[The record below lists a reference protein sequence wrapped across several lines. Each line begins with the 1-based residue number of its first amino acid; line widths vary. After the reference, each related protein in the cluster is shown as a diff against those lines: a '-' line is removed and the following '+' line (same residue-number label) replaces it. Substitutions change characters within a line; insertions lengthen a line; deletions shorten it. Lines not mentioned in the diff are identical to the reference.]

1 LIEGSKI
8 ILDTQNNYHKI
19 TPEPTRNI
27 GVKTMLVQGI
37 LLAVMADMGP
47 LTEINISKLDET
59 SAMKLS
65 ISLLTALG
73 LGESQDQLNQ
83 LHGSFPVP
91 GRKELA
97 LAYPFLVTGDKSDDP
112 RIQASGRYCTIFL
125 LFDREA
131 KTRILS
137 NYQLIET
144 LIKRKLE
151 KITTQEELNKDLM
164 NDLFTTI
171 ETEMSTKEGK
181 SAPAAIKQSAADLEQ
196 IRIDHN
202 RHQILSSIIREV
214 TQIQTIIA
222 SLLDEFMIFTDTPIL
237 EGALYMRPN
246 IRSDEFLKI
255 LPKITQYERIL
266 ARLDGEDK
274 DTVKEI
280 LEISLLV
287 RIGNLFYWKALGS
300 QQMIEFEKA
309 IEFYLRANQLK
320 DDSILYLTIGSI
332 YRKIG
337 RSEEGKDWIE
347 NGFSRMRKRKES
359 IRISRNML
367 FGDIH

>member
-1 LIEGSKI
+1 MI
-8 ILDTQNNYHKI
+8 
-19 TPEPTRNI
+19 
-27 GVKTMLVQGI
+27 VQGI
-37 LLAVMADMGP
+37 LLAVMSDTGP
-47 LTEINISKLDET
+47 STEINISKLDET

-97 LAYPFLVTGDKSDDP
+97 LAFPFLVAGESSADP

-125 LFDREA
+125 LFDRET
-131 KTRILS
+131 KSRILS

-144 LIKRKLE
+144 LIKKKL
-151 KITTQEELNKDLM
+151 TSVVSQENLNKNLL
-164 NDLFTTI
+164 NDLYTSI
-171 ETEMSTKEGK
+171 ETAISTQEGK

-196 IRIDHN
+196 IRVDHD

-214 TQIQTIIA
+214 TQVQTSIGG
-222 SLLDEFMIFTDTPIL
+222 LLDEFMVFTDTPIL
-237 EGALYMRPN
+237 EGAMYMRPN
-246 IRSDEFLKI
+246 IRPDEFLKI
-255 LPKITQYERIL
+255 LPKITHFERIL

-274 DTVKEI
+274 ETVKEI
-280 LEISLLV
+280 VEVSLLV

-300 QQMIEFEKA
+300 QHMMEFEKA

-320 DDSILYLTIGSI
+320 DDSLLYLTIGSI

-337 RSEEGKDWIE
+337 RSEEAKDWIE
-347 NGFSRMRKRKES
+347 SGFKRMRNRRES